1 MTGNTVRI
9 APNRLRSPREIVA
22 IVELVTAELEANV
35 RISVRHN
42 TVEVVPPLR

>member
-22 IVELVTAELEANV
+22 IVELVAAELDSDV
-35 RISVRHN
+35 RISVQLN